1 MPKVSNRSRNSPL
14 SDLMLLGPAPEK
26 GDKMDVGE
34 LWLEMRKQG
43 RLKNMEML
51 ALEY

>member
-1 MPKVSNRSRNSPL
+1 
-14 SDLMLLGPAPEK
+14 MLLGPAPEEW
-26 GDKMDVGE
+26 DTMDVGE
-34 LWLEMRKQG
+34 WWLEMRKQG